1 MFFQFF
7 PPILKT
13 KPNRNSNRRVI
24 SEVFLRSP
32 LPDTIILTKPTENK
46 QYIILTEAAIH
57 LDFTEDYYSAKYSVS
72 LHLMFKIF
80 GFKRLPFILKVIN
93 YSIFAFVPQCLLKH
107 FRKPGYPTRKTVT
120 FVLILKITWNKTS
133 RQLLLALLQYMGVS
147 SVYSGPCWCQQ

>member
-24 SEVFLRSP
+24 SEVFLHSP

-120 FVLILKITWNKTS
+120 FVLILKIT
-133 RQLLLALLQYMGVS
+133 
-147 SVYSGPCWCQQ
+147 

>member
-120 FVLILKITWNKTS
+120 FVLILKIT
-133 RQLLLALLQYMGVS
+133 
-147 SVYSGPCWCQQ
+147 